1 MVTSINF
8 ARADELLAEVES
20 AAAYLRSEW
29 RFNGVR
35 DCAEYADFKA
45 RIYDVVALV
54 QSVPVQIVQEIAA

>member
-8 ARADELLAEVES
+8 ARADELLAEVEA

-54 QSVPVQIVQEIAA
+54 QRVPVQVVQELAA